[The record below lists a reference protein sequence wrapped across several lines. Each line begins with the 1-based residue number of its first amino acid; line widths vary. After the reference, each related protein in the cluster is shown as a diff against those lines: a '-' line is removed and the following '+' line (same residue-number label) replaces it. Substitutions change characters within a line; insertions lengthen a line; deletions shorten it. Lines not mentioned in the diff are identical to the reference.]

1 MRLQAILL
9 SFCLLS
15 CPLAAQAEDCTGENC
30 APKQNV
36 EECTGE
42 NCLPPAEN
50 GGGSCEGENC
60 RPKPKSTGNP
70 FDHCDHEKPT
80 TS

>member
-1 MRLQAILL
+1 MRLPAIVFGFSLL
-9 SFCLLS
+9 AW
-15 CPLAAQAEDCTGENC
+15 PLAAQAEDCTGENC

-50 GGGSCEGENC
+50 GVEDCEGENC
-60 RPKPKSTGNP
+60 TPKPESKGNP
-70 FDHCDHEKPT
+70 FDNCGHEKQT